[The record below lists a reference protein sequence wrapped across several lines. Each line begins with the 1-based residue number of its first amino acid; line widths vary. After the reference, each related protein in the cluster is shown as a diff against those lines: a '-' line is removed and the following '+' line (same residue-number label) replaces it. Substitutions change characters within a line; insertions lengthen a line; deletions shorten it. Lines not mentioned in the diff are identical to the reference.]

1 MASGRP
7 GAEHGGDAAER
18 LVLVEDLAALC
29 RDVLAAAGLPDA
41 DAALAAA
48 AIVEADLRGAPSHGV
63 RLLPGYVERLRAGGI
78 NPRPRLRVTREGPA
92 VALLD
97 GDHGMGHV
105 VAARAMDLAIEKA
118 RACGIGACAAAHSGH
133 FGIAAFYALR
143 ALDRGM
149 IGLAT
154 TSSVAVIP
162 PPGGAAGRVGNTAT
176 AYALPAGE
184 EPPPVLDIAMSAAA
198 RAKIL
203 LYAARDEPIPADW
216 ALDRAGNP
224 TTDPHAAAEGWLLPM
239 GGHKGFG
246 LALLWDALA
255 GVLSGSR
262 FGPQVVRP
270 APDERTDVGHFML
283 ALDVAAFGDPA
294 DFRARMDAVV
304 RGIRET
310 PPRPGGEE
318 PRAPGAR
325 SAALRRR
332 RLADGIPLPAA
343 VIADLNR
350 LAAGR
355 GVAARL

>member
-1 MASGRP
+1 MADEQP
-7 GAEHGGDAAER
+7 GAARGGADEER
-18 LVLVEDLAALC
+18 PVPAEDLTALC
-29 RDVLAAAGLPDA
+29 RDILAAAGLPDG
-41 DAALAAA
+41 DAALAAS
-48 AIVEADLRGAPSHGV
+48 AIVAADLRGAPSHGV
-63 RLLPGYVERLRAGGI
+63 RLLPGYVARLRAGGI

-154 TSSVAVIP
+154 TNSVAVIP

-176 AYALPAGE
+176 AYALPAQE

-203 LYAARDEPIPADW
+203 LYAARDEPIPDDW
-216 ALDRAGNP
+216 ALDRAGAP
-224 TTDPHAAAEGWLLPM
+224 TTDPHAAAEGWLLPA

-270 APDERTDVGHFML
+270 ADDERTDIGHFML

-294 DFRARMDAVV
+294 DFRARIDDVV

-310 PPRPGGEE
+310 PRRPGGEE
-318 PRAPGAR
+318 PRAPGER
-325 SAALRRR
+325 SGALRRR
-332 RLADGIPLPAA
+332 RLAEGVPLPAA
-343 VIADLNR
+343 VIAALNR
-350 LAAGR
+350 LAAGQ